1 MDRARL
7 RGQAVRDT
15 TRTGKDA
22 GIDFFHA
29 STRRFWLPEFDDS
42 DLNIAG
48 WSKKIADLPTITVG
62 NVGLVTG
69 ELFGDGPQSNQELM
83 RRFDRGEFDLV
94 AIGRP
99 LLSDADWCNKV
110 VYGLQDEIIAFNDEA
125 LKVYP

>member
-1 MDRARL
+1 
-7 RGQAVRDT
+7 
-15 TRTGKDA
+15 
-22 GIDFFHA
+22 
-29 STRRFWLPEFDDS
+29 
-42 DLNIAG
+42 
-48 WSKKIADLPTITVG
+48 
-62 NVGLVTG
+62 
-69 ELFGDGPQSNQELM
+69 M

>member
-1 MDRARL
+1 M
-7 RGQAVRDT
+7 
-15 TRTGKDA
+15 
-22 GIDFFHA
+22 
-29 STRRFWLPEFDDS
+29 
-42 DLNIAG
+42 
-48 WSKKIADLPTITVG
+48 G

-69 ELFGDGPQSNQELM
+69 GLFGDGPQSKQELM

-110 VYGLQDEIIAFNDEA
+110 VDGLQDEIIAFNDEA